1 MNKNLVNL
9 IVIAVV
15 VVVFSVVGMLMGRH
29 SKNQLVEL
37 TVEVCHESADIE
49 IAKCQSY
56 ENGCIN
62 PKVLINVV
70 SDNPGAKA
78 TVRGGSGFYILRD
91 HHHSPKIIHLDEGE
105 TIYETFGCEYDKK
118 E

>member
-1 MNKNLVNL
+1 MKTKTKKQLFVITMLV
-9 IVIAVV
+9 
-15 VVVFSVVGMLMGRH
+15 MLVSLGFLAYMK
-29 SKNQLVEL
+29 SSDVATV
-37 TVEVCHESADIE
+37 TVEVCYDIADIE

-62 PKVLINVV
+62 PRVLINVV

-78 TVRGGSGFYILRD
+78 SAHGGKGFYIVRNS
-91 HHHSPKIIHLDEGE
+91 HHKPRTVHVDRGE
-105 TIYETFGCEYDKK
+105 TKYETFGCSGE